1 MEKINIYEYSGIVC
15 PGAVFIVGLYF
26 IVPSIY
32 SNLEIFS
39 FGAAVLFII
48 ISFCV
53 GNILQGISNIFE
65 DFIHYPQ
72 KHTDSIIK
80 KEKIKKTQTEIIEML
95 IRNNKLE
102 KLNIYNRQ
110 YGLMRGMCTSFL
122 CLIFISIGTYKGYI
136 YILILLLLFCLS
148 LYRTIHF
155 VKLYNDI
162 MCSEYKSLI
171 KRNIGK

>member
-53 GNILQGISNIFE
+53 GNILQGISNILE
-65 DFIHYPQ
+65 DFVYSQ
-72 KHTDSIIK
+72 KKYSEHIIK
-80 KEKIKKTQTEIIEML
+80 KEKIKKSYTEIIDML
-95 IRNNKLE
+95 IRNNRIERLTIFNK
-102 KLNIYNRQ
+102 Q

-122 CLIFISIGTYKGYI
+122 CLIFISIGTYKEYM

-155 VKLYNDI
+155 VKLYNDT
-162 MCSEYKSLI
+162 MCDEYKSLI
-171 KRNIGK
+171 KYNMSK

>member
-15 PGAVFIVGLYF
+15 PGALFIVGLYF
-26 IVPSIY
+26 VIPSIF
-32 SNLEIFS
+32 SNLEIFN
-39 FGAAVLFII
+39 FGVAVLFII
-48 ISFCV
+48 ISFCI

-65 DFIHYPQ
+65 DFVYSPQ
-72 KHTDSIIK
+72 KYTDFILK
-80 KEKIKKTQTEIIEML
+80 KEKIKKTYTEIIDVL
-95 IRNNKLE
+95 INNNRME
-102 KLNIYNRQ
+102 KLTIFNKQ
-110 YGLMRGMCTSFL
+110 YGLMRGICMSFL
-122 CLIFISIGTYKGYI
+122 CLVFIAIGTYKGYI

-171 KRNIGK
+171 KHNIGK